1 MKKKYMVIPIV
12 ILAVLILAFSVPAM
26 VSSLTVAQI
35 QPLAKPD
42 QSASPL
48 EYPKPLG
55 HNASDKI
62 APSNAQYYNILNPES
77 LYYYL
82 NPASP
87 YYGISIPLCRDLS
100 HYKNYTPPPRPEP
113 DHSISPPVYPE
124 SQCPSESYN
133 KIFEL
138 YEEGWSKDK
147 IAEELGFPLD
157 IVSGLLEGNYTPLS
171 CPEPDQSTFP
181 VEHSKPLY
189 PDKSGNIPQA
199 LIVSPSPGE
208 GYGTGMYDNYE
219 NRTWGVYAGQEVR
232 PDLSLPSA
240 PPDRTLYAPTLMC
253 PNHCPLESVTMYYR
267 YEGMGSTA
275 RAWGIWNHSRS
286 EPPYWELIR
295 PMDST
300 FLNNYVRDYPEG
312 KLYFVETGYWS
323 PYWKVLLYN
332 FTSGNWEEQYSSTA
346 TIPANGMDFWD
357 AWEYYFDS
365 SCPSS
370 LPDIESTNLQA
381 CIDGAWRLINET
393 YGWEYD
399 TMVGC
404 QYERFFVDEYHH
416 WDVTGYPSGALV
428 ASEEGDL
435 SGTGAT
441 YNFSVSDDTKYTV
454 VMAGN
459 ESADFDLYAKWG
471 SPPTTSDY
479 DARGFSA
486 TSLEYFTT
494 SGSGTLYIMVRSY
507 SGSGHWKCWV
517 ITRGPSDNSGRK
529 TGTLSGT
536 GATANY
542 SISDTG
548 IAGHGYAFNSG
559 PDSSDFDLYV
569 KWNSPPATSDYDDRG
584 YTSDA
589 QEIAQYKGAGTFY
602 WMVRSYSGSGE
613 YATVAL
619 VF

>member
-100 HYKNYTPPPRPEP
+100 HYKNYTPPP
-113 DHSISPPVYPE
+113 
-124 SQCPSESYN
+124 
-133 KIFEL
+133 
-138 YEEGWSKDK
+138 
-147 IAEELGFPLD
+147 
-157 IVSGLLEGNYTPLS
+157 

-199 LIVSPSPGE
+199 LVVSPSPGE

-240 PPDRTLYAPTLMC
+240 PPDRALYAPTLMC

-286 EPPYWELIR
+286 KPPYWELIR
-295 PMDST
+295 PMD
-300 FLNNYVRDYPEG
+300 
-312 KLYFVETGYWS
+312 
-323 PYWKVLLYN
+323 
-332 FTSGNWEEQYSSTA
+332 
-346 TIPANGMDFWD
+346 
-357 AWEYYFDS
+357 
-365 SCPSS
+365 
-370 LPDIESTNLQA
+370 
-381 CIDGAWRLINET
+381 
-393 YGWEYD
+393 
-399 TMVGC
+399 
-404 QYERFFVDEYHH
+404 
-416 WDVTGYPSGALV
+416 
-428 ASEEGDL
+428 
-435 SGTGAT
+435 
-441 YNFSVSDDTKYTV
+441 
-454 VMAGN
+454 
-459 ESADFDLYAKWG
+459 
-471 SPPTTSDY
+471 
-479 DARGFSA
+479 
-486 TSLEYFTT
+486 
-494 SGSGTLYIMVRSY
+494 
-507 SGSGHWKCWV
+507 
-517 ITRGPSDNSGRK
+517 
-529 TGTLSGT
+529 
-536 GATANY
+536 
-542 SISDTG
+542 
-548 IAGHGYAFNSG
+548 
-559 PDSSDFDLYV
+559 
-569 KWNSPPATSDYDDRG
+569 
-584 YTSDA
+584 
-589 QEIAQYKGAGTFY
+589 
-602 WMVRSYSGSGE
+602 
-613 YATVAL
+613 
-619 VF
+619 